1 MPPLKKGALK
11 KILNKFESGAQ
22 VCPDMSGKPLGFASS
37 FTAFL
42 VLLGKVTI
50 KNKRFTN
57 TLTYRMLATIMS
69 S

>member
-1 MPPLKKGALK
+1 MPLLKKGALK

-50 KNKRFTN
+50 KRGFKSRAG
-57 TLTYRMLATIMS
+57 YSGATITRS
-69 S
+69 